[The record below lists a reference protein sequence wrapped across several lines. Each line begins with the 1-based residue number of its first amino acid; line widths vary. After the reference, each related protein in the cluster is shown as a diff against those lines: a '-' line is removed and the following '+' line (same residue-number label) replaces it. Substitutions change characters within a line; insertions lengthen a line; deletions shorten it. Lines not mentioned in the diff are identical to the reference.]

1 MSDQPSRL
9 EVAFARSIERR
20 RGAAGPLHSRD
31 DLYGFVSQL
40 RGEGIPVEASAAVLD
55 FDPMDYRRWLDDGT
69 VVQYPSGRT
78 FDASGQVGPLV
89 GAPGPPPKR
98 NRQEPAP
105 SDQLRQAFD
114 GPVRKRAAELFP
126 EPPLEEAGWFPLVR
140 LLAGEGV
147 PVDVSTAILGV
158 DLDAYRFWM
167 ADGRRQITSTVGDS
181 ERPA

>member
-1 MSDQPSRL
+1 M
-9 EVAFARSIERR
+9 AFARSIERR
-20 RGAAGPLHSRD
+20 RGAAGPLRSRD
-31 DLYGFVSQL
+31 DLYQFVSQL

-55 FDPMDYRRWLDDGT
+55 FDPMDFRQWLDRDT
-69 VVQYPSGRT
+69 VVQYPSGH
-78 FDASGQVGPLV
+78 AHNPSGQVRPLV
-89 GAPGPPPKR
+89 VASRAASKR

-105 SDQLRQAFD
+105 SDHLRQAFD

-126 EPPLEEAGWFPLVR
+126 EPPLDDAGWFPLVR